1 MSVLFQK
8 REFIAITFTCD
19 RVFSQ
24 QAMLTANTRGNA
36 MHQHVARQRK
46 PLELIHSVPFF
57 LQANDQT
64 CLDPTLKANRTV
76 KKIYMLIIKEEIQ
89 L

>member
-8 REFIAITFTCD
+8 RGFIAITFTWD
-19 RVFSQ
+19 HVFGQ
-24 QAMLTANTRGNA
+24 QPMLTATAKGNA
-36 MHQHVARQRK
+36 THQHVARQRK
-46 PLELIHSVPFF
+46 PLELIHSVPFI

-64 CLDPTLKANRTV
+64 CLDPTLKANHTV
-76 KKIYMLIIKEEIQ
+76 KKIYMLIIKEEIR